1 MNDCIF
7 CKILKGE
14 IPSCKI
20 YEDDHAIVFLDIAP
34 FEKGHVLVVPKVHAQ
49 QITEL
54 PVAELQPV
62 MEVVQKTARVLK
74 EKLPCDGINIL
85 QNNGACAMQTV
96 PHVHIHLVPRW
107 NRKEGEEM
115 NWTAK
120 AYDSMD
126 EMKALAARLAF

>member
-1 MNDCIF
+1 MSDCVF

-34 FEKGHVLVVPKVHAQ
+34 FEKGHVLVVPKIHAR
-49 QITEL
+49 QITDL
-54 PVAELQPV
+54 PVEEFRPLL
-62 MEVVQKTARVLK
+62 EVVQKTAKALK
-74 EKLPCDGINIL
+74 GKLPCDGINIL

-96 PHVHIHLVPRW
+96 PHVHIHLIPRW
-107 NRKEGEEM
+107 NTGKEL
-115 NWTAK
+115 NWTPGT
-120 AYDSMD
+120 YDSMD

>member
-1 MNDCIF
+1 MSDCVF

-34 FEKGHVLVVPKVHAQ
+34 FEKGHVLVVPKIHAR
-49 QITEL
+49 QITDL
-54 PVAELQPV
+54 PVEEFRPLL
-62 MEVVQKTARVLK
+62 EVVQKTAKALK

-96 PHVHIHLVPRW
+96 PHVHIHLIPRW
-107 NRKEGEEM
+107 NTGKEL
-115 NWTAK
+115 NWTPGS
-120 AYDSMD
+120 YDSMD

>member
-1 MNDCIF
+1 MSDCVF
-7 CKILKGE
+7 CKIVKGE

-34 FEKGHVLVVPKVHAQ
+34 FEKGHTLVVPKVHAQ
-49 QITEL
+49 QITDL
-54 PVAELQPV
+54 PVEEFQPIL
-62 MEVVQKTARVLK
+62 EIVQKTARVLK

-96 PHVHIHLVPRW
+96 PHVHIHLIPRLD
-107 NRKEGEEM
+107 NGKEL
-115 NWTAK
+115 NWTPG